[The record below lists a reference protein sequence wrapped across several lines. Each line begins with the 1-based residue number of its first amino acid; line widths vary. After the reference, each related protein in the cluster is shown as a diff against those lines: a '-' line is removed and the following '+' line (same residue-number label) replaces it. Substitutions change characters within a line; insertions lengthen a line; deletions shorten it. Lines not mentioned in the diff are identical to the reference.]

1 MMNYSIGIRS
11 LAVSFGSIIR
21 TNEYWLKKFPELGKQ
36 EKSRKAK
43 PLKSAAFAPAGNVL
57 DIWSQAVA
65 PYLSD
70 PFRGNVERRVVDTN
84 ESSLTLEYRA
94 AKDALTAAQ
103 LSSQQVELMIVA
115 SLFPEQV
122 GHGNAVYLAQQLGL
136 SCPAWNL
143 ESTCSSALVALQ
155 NAHAP

>member
-21 TNEYWLKKFPELGKQ
+21 TNEYWLQNFPQLIPQ
-36 EKSRKAK
+36 EKQRK
-43 PLKSAAFAPAGNVL
+43 LRLSKSAASSSSANVL

-94 AKDALTAAQ
+94 AKDALNAAQ
-103 LSSQQVELMIVA
+103 MSPKKSI
-115 SLFPEQV
+115 
-122 GHGNAVYLAQQLGL
+122 
-136 SCPAWNL
+136 
-143 ESTCSSALVALQ
+143 
-155 NAHAP
+155 